1 MGGIIANK
9 RDLPLIFIR
18 IYDIIYDMK
27 NDQDEVTVRFSKN
40 DFLWC
45 EISQG
50 VFSWAEDDFGPLDER
65 YRLFV
70 ATCEAVIKTEDFAYA
85 QWTGNGR
92 PLNDRI
98 AIAKA
103 FIFKATF
110 NIPTTKELVRQ
121 LRAEPVARRLCG
133 WSSTMQIPSETGF
146 SNANREFAERGFTE
160 KWFEDIVVK
169 GHGDVHVDTI
179 SYDSAPIAVRAKA
192 ANARRTI
199 ARIDPDQPVPPNDR
213 LERQLEQDAATS
225 MLELPQECEWGQ
237 KVDANGKKRLWKGG
251 KYHVAVTQ
259 DGFPVAWKYT
269 SASLH
274 DSQVMI
280 PLAKQAMSRV
290 GHYFDLADAA
300 YDAEA
305 IRTACANEGA
315 IAIIDRNRRKS
326 ADEPTHM
333 TETEAKLYK
342 QRPAA
347 ERYFSHLLDSHGGR
361 TVRVRTPNKIVL
373 HLMYGTLVVAVEQIM
388 RMTC

>member
-1 MGGIIANK
+1 
-9 RDLPLIFIR
+9 
-18 IYDIIYDMK
+18 MK
-27 NDQDEVTVRFSKN
+27 TNQNEVMSRFYKH
-40 DFLWC
+40 DFLWL

-50 VFSWAEDDFGPLDER
+50 VFSWAEEDFGPLDER
-65 YRLFV
+65 YQLFV
-70 ATCEAVIKTEDFAYA
+70 STCEAVIKPNDFAYA
-85 QWTGNGR
+85 KWTGNGR

-98 AIAKA
+98 AIVKA

-110 NIPTTKELVRQ
+110 NIPTTKELIRQ

-133 WSSTMQIPSETGF
+133 WSSTAQIPSETGF

-160 KWFEDIVVK
+160 KWFEDIVAES
-169 GHGDVHVDTI
+169 HGDVHVDTI

-192 ANARRTI
+192 ANAKKTL
-199 ARIDPDQPVPPNDR
+199 AEIDPDQPHPPNDR
-213 LERQLEQDAATS
+213 LKRQLWQDPATS

-237 KVDANGKKRLWKGG
+237 KVDAQGKKKQWKGG
-251 KYHVAVTQ
+251 KYHVAVTR

-290 GHYFDLADAA
+290 DHYFDLADAA
-300 YDAEA
+300 YDAVA
-305 IRTACANEGA
+305 IRTACANEGS
-315 IAIIDRNRRKS
+315 IAIIDRNRRNS
-326 ADEPTHM
+326 ADEPTGM
-333 TETEAKLYK
+333 TDTEAEMYK
-342 QRPAA
+342 QRTSA

-361 TVRVRTPNKIVL
+361 TVRVRTPKKIAL
-373 HLMYGTLVVAVEQIM
+373 HLMYGTLVIAVEQIM